1 MTPDTLRP
9 QPRPVGRLT
18 SLQAVRAV
26 AASLVVLVHLG
37 GPTAFE
43 HKVFGTSLLQP
54 VWWPAQT
61 GVDLFFVLSGFVM
74 AVTAGGALFAG
85 APRPSVGRFAWRRAS
100 RVYPMYWAVSL
111 VLLAAVLAAPG
122 LLHGNGEPTS
132 LLASFAL
139 LPQRGEPLLLVGW
152 TLVFEVGFYLVF
164 ALSLLAGRAGRGAA
178 RAVLAGW
185 LAAVLVGGSLVPADA
200 SPWLQVAA
208 NPVNLEFGLGVVA
221 GWLVVSGR
229 ATGRGPLLL
238 GAGLAVLVVA
248 WVDLALQGPG
258 TSTALAAAL
267 VLGTGAALAVAG
279 LAVLEQEG
287 MRVPALL
294 GRLGDASYSLYLV
307 HVPVVTVA
315 AIVLGR
321 VLPRPGGAA
330 GTALQVLVVAV
341 VFLGCQVAGLLAHA
355 AVERPLL
362 SVTRWVERRA
372 SSRPVVRLPRPQAAP
387 ERAELSDGAS
397 TLTS

>member
-1 MTPDTLRP
+1 MTRRP

-26 AASLVVLVHLG
+26 AASLIVLVHLG

-54 VWWPAQT
+54 VWWPAQS

-85 APRPSVGRFAWRRAS
+85 APRPSVARFAWRRAS
-100 RVYPMYWAVSL
+100 RVYPLYWAVSL
-111 VLLAAVLAAPG
+111 VLLAVVLAAPG
-122 LLHGNGEPTS
+122 LVHGNGEPTS

-139 LPQRGEPLLLVGW
+139 LPQRGEALLLVGW
-152 TLVFEVGFYLVF
+152 TLVHEMGFYLVF
-164 ALSLLAGRAGRGAA
+164 ALSLLAGRAGRWAA

-185 LAAVLVGGSLVPADA
+185 LAAVLVGGFLVPAGA

-208 NPVNLEFGLGVVA
+208 NPINLEFGLGVLA
-221 GWLVVSGR
+221 GWFLVSGR
-229 ATGRGPLLL
+229 AGGRGAVLL
-238 GAGLAVLVVA
+238 GGGLAVLVVS
-248 WVDLALQGPG
+248 WVDLALRGPLTATG
-258 TSTALAAAL
+258 LTSALA
-267 VLGTGAALAVAG
+267 LGTGAALAVSG

-287 MRVPALL
+287 RLRVPALL

-307 HVPVVTVA
+307 HVPLVTVA

-330 GTALQVLVVAV
+330 GTALQVVVVVAV
-341 VFLGCQVAGLLAHA
+341 FLACQVAGLLAHA
-355 AVERPLL
+355 VVERPLL
-362 SVTRWVERRA
+362 SVTRWAERRA
-372 SSRPVVRLPRPQAAP
+372 APRPVVPAPRPQAAP
-387 ERAELSDGAS
+387 ERAALSDEAS